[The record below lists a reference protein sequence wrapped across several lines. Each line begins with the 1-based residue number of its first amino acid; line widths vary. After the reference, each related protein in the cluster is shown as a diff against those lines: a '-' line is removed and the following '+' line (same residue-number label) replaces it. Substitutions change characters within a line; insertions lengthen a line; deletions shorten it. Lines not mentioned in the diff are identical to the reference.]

1 MVSRWTYFPG
11 NSRRICQKR
20 TPKDSIKNSNK
31 FNQSSIEESLRGI
44 LRRLKKRDNVR
55 YMRLGAE
62 ERDSSSRKISFLGL
76 WRQSRTQLRRKR
88 KCETLWAISTRVQGR
103 KKSHDGSSSNKEMEE
118 VKKLIL
124 ITFILSESYL
134 IMALI
139 FTDKKVYYF
148 IVSENA
154 RSDNNAKSKQWA
166 AHTQNS
172 KLHI

>member
-1 MVSRWTYFPG
+1 
-11 NSRRICQKR
+11 
-20 TPKDSIKNSNK
+20 
-31 FNQSSIEESLRGI
+31 
-44 LRRLKKRDNVR
+44 
-55 YMRLGAE
+55 
-62 ERDSSSRKISFLGL
+62 
-76 WRQSRTQLRRKR
+76 
-88 KCETLWAISTRVQGR
+88 VQGR